1 MAADRNTPEGV
12 ENWLIQSSANPWLF
26 PSIVGPELTREIL
39 QHICSRWS
47 LYPSNIKLGV
57 LFALLCIRKLLLS
70 GMGNELTA
78 IITNGCNDNDE
89 WVRLVSKMLQSYPS
103 TGTLDLNIE
112 QHIPQDAQLGLQSLM
127 ERIQQTGIKFHP
139 TEYAFLDR
147 DISDAFSTLSINTEA
162 VRSPS
167 SHFTLKQ
174 GIEISKQQR
183 LHALNNVAMPPPS
196 PGLTSPV
203 NATGFNFM
211 SDQNRIGSSQG
222 LPSNRSATSTGPSLF
237 IPPKRRPSQLSQPFH
252 RPPNLSRGSF
262 SGSTQGPDSPTEP
275 KITQGKKY
283 VKPTKIQM
291 LDITTATTI
300 TRNQE
305 ETKLKTQMEEQQMKE
320 MRRQEREKRQEE
332 KRREEEEKK
341 KQKEREKAEKAKQKE
356 EARLAKE
363 KEKREKAAAKAAA
376 AAAAAASSSNDM
388 GDMQPTN
395 VPAVTRKKKKINN
408 DETIEDEIVSDEEL
422 PHKKPRKTVAPI
434 SSLSPT
440 HLYQPDS
447 STDNYN
453 TVMISENGSD
463 SNQIN
468 TPAITEPPSL
478 VSEQPM
484 AADLELPKSQF
495 EEIPKIEMADT
506 LRKQFEMNCGAV
518 LDKSNKIHGDNRQL
532 IINFLGGHH
541 TKPEQREKLMSISS
555 GVSCSEDEIRHIILH
570 EEKTPIPNE
579 GKEIQETFIFE
590 MNLSNGQWR
599 KLKRK
604 KTKAVK
610 NPNLETLNG
619 RPNGKFHG

>member
-12 ENWLIQSSANPWLF
+12 ENWLIQSSTNPWLF

-39 QHICSRWS
+39 QHICSRWN

-70 GMGNELTA
+70 SMGNELTA

-89 WVRLVSKMLQSYPS
+89 WVRLVSKMLQNYPS

-112 QHIPQDAQLGLQSLM
+112 QHIPEDAQLGLQNLM

-139 TEYAFLDR
+139 TEYAFIDR

-167 SHFTLKQ
+167 SHFTLRQ

-211 SDQNRIGSSQG
+211 SD
-222 LPSNRSATSTGPSLF
+222 PSNRPTTSSGPSLF

-252 RPPNLSRGSF
+252 RPPNPSRSF
-262 SGSTQGPDSPTEP
+262 SGSIQGPDSPTEP

-341 KQKEREKAEKAKQKE
+341 KQKEREKAEKAKLKE

-376 AAAAAASSSNDM
+376 AAAAVTAASNEM
-388 GDMQPTN
+388 GDIQPTN
-395 VPAVTRKKKKINN
+395 VPVTRKKKKINN
-408 DETIEDEIVSDEEL
+408 DETVEDEIVSDEEL
-422 PHKKPRKTVAPI
+422 PHKKPKKAVAPM

-440 HLYQPDS
+440 HLYQPDN
-447 STDNYN
+447 STDNFN
-453 TVMISENGSD
+453 TIMISQNGSG
-463 SNQIN
+463 SNPVN
-468 TPAITEPPSL
+468 TSTTAEPVSS
-478 VSEQPM
+478 VSEHPM

-495 EEIPKIEMADT
+495 EEIPKIEMIET
-506 LRKQFEMNCGAV
+506 MRKQFEMNCGAV

-555 GVSCSEDEIRHIILH
+555 GVSCNEDEIRHIILH

-610 NPNLETLNG
+610 NPNLEALNG
-619 RPNGKFHG
+619 RPNGKLHG

>member
-12 ENWLIQSSANPWLF
+12 ENWLIQSSTNPWLF

-39 QHICSRWS
+39 QHICSRWN

-70 GMGNELTA
+70 SMGNELTA

-89 WVRLVSKMLQSYPS
+89 WVRLVSKMLQNYPS

-112 QHIPQDAQLGLQSLM
+112 QHIPEDAQLGLQSLM

-139 TEYAFLDR
+139 TEYAFIDR

-167 SHFTLKQ
+167 SHFTLRQ

-222 LPSNRSATSTGPSLF
+222 LPSNRSTTSSGPSLF

-252 RPPNLSRGSF
+252 RPPNPSRGSF

-305 ETKLKTQMEEQQMKE
+305 ETKLKTQM
-320 MRRQEREKRQEE
+320 
-332 KRREEEEKK
+332 
-341 KQKEREKAEKAKQKE
+341 
-356 EARLAKE
+356 
-363 KEKREKAAAKAAA
+363 
-376 AAAAAASSSNDM
+376 D
-388 GDMQPTN
+388 
-395 VPAVTRKKKKINN
+395 
-408 DETIEDEIVSDEEL
+408 DETVEDEIVSDEEL
-422 PHKKPRKTVAPI
+422 PHKKPKKAVAPT

-440 HLYQPDS
+440 HLYQPDN
-447 STDNYN
+447 STDNFN
-453 TVMISENGSD
+453 TVMISQNGSG
-463 SNQIN
+463 SNPVN
-468 TPAITEPPSL
+468 TSTTAEPVSS
-478 VSEQPM
+478 VSEHPM

-495 EEIPKIEMADT
+495 EEIPKIEMT
-506 LRKQFEMNCGAV
+506 ETMRKQFEMNCGAV

-555 GVSCSEDEIRHIILH
+555 GVSCNEDEIRHIILH

-610 NPNLETLNG
+610 NPNLEALNG
-619 RPNGKFHG
+619 RPN